1 MQVVKNMNTP
11 IDAIINGIVSD
22 LKKDG
27 FSDKDI
33 EMAVI
38 TTKKHYELFF
48 GKPKKTKKKK
58 EVDNEDDENFGF
70 Y

>member
-1 MQVVKNMNTP
+1 MKNS

-33 EMAVI
+33 KMAVI
-38 TTKKHYELFF
+38 IARKHYELFF
-48 GKPKKTKKKK
+48 GKPKKSKKKK
-58 EVDNEDDENFGF
+58 EVDNENDENFGF

>member
-1 MQVVKNMNTP
+1 MENS
-11 IDAIINGIVSD
+11 IEAIINGIVSD
-22 LKKDG
+22 LKKDE

-33 EMAVI
+33 ELAI
-38 TTKKHYELFF
+38 GTARKHYKAFF
-48 GKPKKTKKKK
+48 GKPEKSKKKK

>member
-1 MQVVKNMNTP
+1 MDNP

-38 TTKKHYELFF
+38 TAKKHYELFF
-48 GKPKKTKKKK
+48 GKPKKSKKKK
-58 EVDNEDDENFGF
+58 EVDNKDDENFGF